1 MIGVRRFS
9 KRAASAAAVRRV
21 FLCLFLKIRRIKRG
35 PVIPIHSEEADMR
48 RWFLLAV
55 MIPVLAVHGSGKRIV
70 IHLIGDSTMADK
82 PNPEKNPER
91 GWGQA
96 LPAFFDGR
104 VLIRNHAVNGRSSK
118 SFLKE
123 GRWDSVKVA
132 LQKGDYVFIQ
142 FGHNDG
148 KTTDSTRYTNPY
160 TGYRRN
166 LIRYVREAREK
177 GAVPV
182 LFTPIVRRNFNS
194 SGVLEDTHG
203 AYPHVMREVAEE
215 LKAPLVDLQLK
226 SEDLVLSL
234 GPEKSKEL
242 YLWVNPGAYEM
253 FPDGKQDNTHFT
265 EKGAIEM
272 ARLAVEGLKE
282 LDLDIVKYLK

>member
-1 MIGVRRFS
+1 
-9 KRAASAAAVRRV
+9 
-21 FLCLFLKIRRIKRG
+21 
-35 PVIPIHSEEADMR
+35 MR
-48 RWFLLAV
+48 RWFLLAA
-55 MIPVLAVHGSGKRIV
+55 MIPVLAVHGSGKRVV

-91 GWGQA
+91 GWGQM

-104 VLIRNHAVNGRSSK
+104 VLIRNHAVNGRSTK

-123 GRWDSVKVA
+123 SRWDSVRVELK
-132 LQKGDYVFIQ
+132 KGDYVFIQ

-148 KTTDSTRYTNPY
+148 KTTDSIRYTNPY

-182 LFTPIVRRNFNS
+182 LFTPIVRRNFNA

-215 LKAPLVDLQLK
+215 LKVPLVDLQLM
-226 SEDLVLSL
+226 SEDRVLSL
-234 GPEKSKEL
+234 GPERSKEL
-242 YLWVNPGAYEM
+242 YLWVNPGAVAMYPE
-253 FPDGKQDNTHFT
+253 GKQDNTHFT
-265 EKGAIEM
+265 EKGAIVM
-272 ARLAVEGLKE
+272 AGLAVEGLKE
-282 LDLDIVKYLK
+282 LNLDVAKYLK